1 MMTYST
7 QWAFNSFNRLSMS
20 MPYQR
25 SHYLAAAAG
34 HHLEP
39 LARSERE
46 KEVEFELAFPFG
58 IVVGQLQNHN

>member
-1 MMTYST
+1 
-7 QWAFNSFNRLSMS
+7 MS
-20 MPYQR
+20 MPDQR
-25 SHYLAAAAG
+25 SHYLAAAVG

-58 IVVGQLQNHN
+58 IVVGQLQNHSRHYIASGQETQKH

>member
-1 MMTYST
+1 
-7 QWAFNSFNRLSMS
+7 MS

-46 KEVEFELAFPFG
+46 KEVEFELLFTLG